1 MTILDSSSLA
11 KTSENVNH
19 AHFFGEKIGK
29 SEARDAIKWISGRHM
44 QLLPPSVQA
53 QANPDPKWAQVPESF
68 VLTKSD
74 FATRLHTFTGE
85 PVKGASMR
93 AIHSREAARAL
104 IILSEVT
111 GKRVP
116 EAEEHCRLVRFTAD
130 HLEERKLG
138 LF

>member
-1 MTILDSSSLA
+1 MQIMDPTSLA
-11 KTSENVNH
+11 KVSENVNH

-29 SEARDAIKWISGRHM
+29 SEARDATKWISGRF
-44 QLLPPSVQA
+44 QQNLPARVRA
-53 QANPDPKWAQVPESF
+53 QANPDPKWAKVPKSF

-74 FATRLHTFTGE
+74 LATRLHTFTGE

-104 IILSEVT
+104 LILSEVT
-111 GKRVP
+111 GKPVP
-116 EAEEHCRLVRFTAD
+116 EAEEHCRIVRATVD
-130 HLEERKLG
+130 GLEERGKT